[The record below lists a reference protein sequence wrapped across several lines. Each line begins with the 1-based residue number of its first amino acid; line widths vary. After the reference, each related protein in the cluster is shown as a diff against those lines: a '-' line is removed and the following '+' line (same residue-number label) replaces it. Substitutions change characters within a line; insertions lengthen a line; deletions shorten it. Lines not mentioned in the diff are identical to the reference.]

1 MCHTLSDDEGTP
13 ADDPNNPQST
23 EGGSVFSRL
32 EETRTLLEGKFGLDT
47 LVEAYQ
53 LVQVCVCMCVC
64 VCVCVRA
71 PTCTCTLLY
80 G

>member
-1 MCHTLSDDEGTP
+1 MCHTHSDDEGPP
-13 ADDPNNPQST
+13 ADDPNDLHST

-53 LVQVCVCMCVC
+53 LVQVCVCVC
-64 VCVCVRA
+64 
-71 PTCTCTLLY
+71 L
-80 G
+80 